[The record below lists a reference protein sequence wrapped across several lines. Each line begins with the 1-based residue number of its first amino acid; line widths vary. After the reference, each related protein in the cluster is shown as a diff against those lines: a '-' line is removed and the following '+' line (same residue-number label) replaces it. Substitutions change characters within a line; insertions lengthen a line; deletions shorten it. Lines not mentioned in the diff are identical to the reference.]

1 MSNIRQT
8 SKKITIPIAGVIKVF
23 DAPSIEPFTG
33 MYIYA
38 SSKGVKY
45 GAGNLAW
52 EVTYGGGWDGKPFES
67 DHIGGV
73 VKGSG
78 NIADSEIA
86 HLVYSDLSMLPAN
99 LNQLDPHSSS
109 NMDRPGFPIVL
120 KLTNNKSVPIN
131 LYVSFLSSVYYR
143 I

>member
-8 SKKITIPIAGVIKVF
+8 SKKITIPAAGVIKVF
-23 DAPSIEPFTG
+23 DASSIEPFTG

-38 SSKGVKY
+38 SSKGAKY

-99 LNQLDPHSSS
+99 LMVDQ
-109 NMDRPGFPIVL
+109 PGFPIVL

-131 LYVSFLSSVYYR
+131 LYISFLSSVYYR